1 MADINNDDSLRL
13 NLDEETRRRDAD
25 RGVKDDGHT
34 SGGGSLGHDQPAD
47 VRRDTPLRNAK
58 EREAKRPSG
67 KNATGTDAD
76 PVMPQDDA
84 TLKTKI

>member
-1 MADINNDDSLRL
+1 MDDRKRALNDREPSERVPV
-13 NLDEETRRRDAD
+13 DAG
-25 RGVKDDGHT
+25 RT

-47 VRRDTPLRNAK
+47 VRRDLPIR
-58 EREAKRPSG
+58 
-67 KNATGTDAD
+67 NATGDEND